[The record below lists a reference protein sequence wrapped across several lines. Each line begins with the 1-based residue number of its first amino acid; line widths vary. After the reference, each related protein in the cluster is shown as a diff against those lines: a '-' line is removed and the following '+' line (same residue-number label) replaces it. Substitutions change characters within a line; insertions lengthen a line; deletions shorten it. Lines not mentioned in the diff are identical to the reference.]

1 MAAHPT
7 WAAMAANSSTTVDL
21 SRLDRPI
28 IIAPVDYDTILA
40 RMIARVQAILPSFD
54 ATVDSDPAVK
64 VLQVA
69 AYVQMLDQ
77 QDFNERLVARLVAYA
92 TGATLDHIGAAI
104 GVARLTLIAANDA
117 TGAPAVMEA
126 DDDLRARIVLG
137 PEKFAAAGPELA
149 YVAHAKDASAQVLD
163 ASATSPAP
171 GEVLISIL
179 SRDGDGSASADLLAA
194 VRAIVTDPQIRPLGD
209 LVTVA
214 SAGLVPFVVTARIWT
229 FAGPD
234 AALVLATAL
243 ASLNAY
249 LSRSRKLGRNIT
261 LSGLSAALTVE
272 GVQRVVLD
280 APIAEIVCGP
290 TQAARC
296 TAISVTHA
304 GYDE

>member
-1 MAAHPT
+1 
-7 WAAMAANSSTTVDL
+7 MAANSTTTVDL
-21 SRLDRPI
+21 SRLARPTI
-28 IIAPVDYDTILA
+28 VAPVDYEATLA
-40 RMIARVQAILPSFD
+40 RMVARVQALLPSFD

-69 AYVQMLDQ
+69 AYLQMLDQ

-104 GVARLTLIAANDA
+104 GVARLTLIPANAA
-117 TGAPAVMEA
+117 TGAPPVMEA
-126 DDDLRARIVLG
+126 DDDFRARIVLG

-179 SRDGDGSASADLLAA
+179 SREGTGTASADLLAA
-194 VRAIVTDPQIRPLGD
+194 VRAIVTDPAIRPLGD

-214 SAGLVPFVVTARIWT
+214 SATLIPFLVTARIWT
-229 FAGPD
+229 FSGPD
-234 AALVLATAL
+234 PSLVISTAR
-243 ASLNAY
+243 ASLDAY
-249 LSRSRKLGRNIT
+249 LAKSRKLGRNIT

-280 APIAEIVCGP
+280 APIAEIICNA
-290 TQAARC
+290 TQAANC
-296 TAISVTHA
+296 TAITVTHA